1 MEETEKKRLHPV
13 VAGAAVAVLIVSLVG
28 IGAMSGRAPLLGARA
43 LHEAPESTAKQFD
56 AARSAA
62 PPPERAAGTQLC
74 DTCGT
79 VESVRAHVVRS
90 DSSAEGRRAG
100 SAAGGVVG
108 RQQTVHRVTIRMD
121 DGSYRTIS
129 LPIEPGYGVGE
140 KVRIIDGSVV
150 ARE

>member
-1 MEETEKKRLHPV
+1 MQQ
-13 VAGAAVAVLIVSLVG
+13 S
-28 IGAMSGRAPLLGARA
+28 
-43 LHEAPESTAKQFD
+43 
-56 AARSAA
+56 
-62 PPPERAAGTQLC
+62 ERGAGTQLC

-79 VESVRAHVVRS
+79 VEAVRAHVVRS
-90 DSSAEGRRAG
+90 ESSASG
-100 SAAGGVVG
+100 SSARGVVG

-129 LPIEPGYGVGE
+129 QPVEPGYSVGE

>member
-1 MEETEKKRLHPV
+1 MEQIGRKRLHPLMV
-13 VAGAAVAVLIVSLVG
+13 GAAVAVLIVSLVG
-28 IGAMSGRAPLLGARA
+28 IGAMSGRVPLTGSRAPQEGPESAAKRFDGARTIA
-43 LHEAPESTAKQFD
+43 QQ
-56 AARSAA
+56 
-62 PPPERAAGTQLC
+62 PERAAGTQLC

-90 DSSAEGRRAG
+90 DSIAAGSVAGGDVGRR
-100 SAAGGVVG
+100 
-108 RQQTVHRVTIRMD
+108 RTVHRVTIRMD

-129 LPIEPGYGVGE
+129 QPIEPGYGVGE